1 MSTAVQNRNLLD
13 QLTASAAPSPAPPM
27 FAQMTGDGSAPP
39 VTLTPASDSATSD
52 LESLATSPEQMASR
66 IAATQQTEKDQH
78 PGFLDKLKEFAS
90 GASGEPGLSGPDS
103 TPRSK
108 GAAIA
113 SILGRVGN
121 GLALA
126 AGTPEQKSLAVE
138 QEQIPLKL
146 GQMQNEAL
154 YRRGMLGLKDQANQN
169 TATKTGLQYGT
180 GANGAPE
187 GTSRITAEAAQ
198 QNADS
203 NEGLRAAHQKQ
214 IEASL
219 NGEVFVMPEIAKA
232 IGRPE
237 LASTTM
243 SPIKYQQQV
252 ANVLKSL
259 GMKSMDLG
267 NEGTWGTSPLTGRLA
282 KISDSSPSQLASSR
296 YMNRPVQA
304 IDPKDG
310 VLKYMAGGDAVAQG
324 AAPGAQGAQIMSKQ
338 AQFKDIYSGIANM
351 RHAVAGIGA
360 EPLDAGTISKLTLA
374 TRETDPT
381 ISHQIFDTVLGTE
394 NLTPAQQDF
403 VIAVQQLNERALS
416 LRNLAGMGN
425 GSDQMRAAIRAT
437 LPNAKSGSAQ
447 MMLKQLDSVTNL
459 VDNLYTGVP
468 RINTGTKTPNAVNP
482 SPSGGNTPNSGPSAS
497 SGKQVSLKA
506 AMSLPAN
513 QGKSEA
519 DVRADIQAHGHKV
532 GP

>member
-13 QLTASAAPSPAPPM
+13 QLTASAAPSPTPPM
-27 FAQMTGDGSAPP
+27 FAPATGDGSAPP
-39 VTLTPASDSATSD
+39 GTLTPASDSATSD

-169 TATKTGLQYGT
+169 AATKTGLQYGT
-180 GANGAPE
+180 GANGTPE

-219 NGEVFVMPEIAKA
+219 NGEVLVMPEIAKA

-237 LASTTM
+237 LAGKNM
-243 SPIKYQQQV
+243 SPIQYQQQV
-252 ANVLKSL
+252 SNVLKSL
-259 GMKSMDLG
+259 GMKTVDLG
-267 NEGTWGTSPLTGRLA
+267 DNGVWGASPLTGRTTRLGDSPSVA
-282 KISDSSPSQLASSR
+282 RSDSMLRRTQL
-296 YMNRPVQA
+296 PVNDNQGNV
-304 IDPKDG
+304 IGWVNPQTKTFT
-310 VLKYMAGGDAVAQG
+310 AVSDING
-324 AAPGAQGAQIMSKQ
+324 AAPGAPSLSAAEGGGPIPPKPTSSMLTQGQMAQTIQAQIPVLKQ
-338 AQFKDIYSGIANM
+338 EITALGDK
-351 RHAVAGIGA
+351 IGA
-360 EPLDAGTISKLTLA
+360 TGGRWNDFWVKKAGANDPAYAGVDQDLQLYA
-374 TRETDPT
+374 TAIGKAHFGASMPEGFVKDMMRD
-381 ISHQIFDTVLGTE
+381 FGM
-394 NLTPAQQDF
+394 AQSPEDLQARIDHAEGW
-403 VIAVQQLNERALS
+403 INGYAARIGG
-416 LRNLAGMGN
+416 GMP
-425 GSDQMRAAIRAT
+425 S
-437 LPNAKSGSAQ
+437 
-447 MMLKQLDSVTNL
+447 
-459 VDNLYTGVP
+459 
-468 RINTGTKTPNAVNP
+468 KTPNAVNP